1 VSDDSAPSKARA
13 GGEPVAPAGRKLSLP
28 LRARNFAR
36 RAADRLLAA
45 DLFWSG
51 LLIAIVTLL
60 VAVGGPGAERLPA
73 VGELL
78 DHDVVARAETAIPDA
93 QQTEARR
100 HAAAEAVPDVYLH
113 DRARGERLADKLRAI
128 FEAGRDALPKAGAGG
143 RAETSAEAREALR
156 GILRDPE
163 IDALARLGFSGQVER
178 ELGAIVQ
185 EVMEGLIVGSKA
197 LLENAPAV
205 LLVHVPGGEEERLS
219 GAGRVLDLDEARG
232 QARAAVQASRSV
244 PPEQRAPLAELVAS
258 FVDVNVAYDPE
269 ATAARREAAVAAA
282 QPVVRTVPGGA
293 ALAHAGERVTAEIR
307 ARIEASRGGQRER
320 VGLPGLAGTLVIVSL
335 LAFFLWRYT
344 RYHQRA
350 FRKIRHLHAL
360 LALVLLSMLLLSSAM
375 LWIAT
380 GLVDD
385 LSPPFNDP
393 ASYTYLIPLA
403 GGSILVAL
411 LATGR
416 IAMVYSGFTA
426 LLFAAMNGW
435 NTFAMTWALLVQ
447 WAGIYAITT
456 YRERAALLRAGFVAG
471 VAGGVAALAV
481 AAVRDG
487 LVPISRGLYEAGL
500 AFVGGAVGTGLF
512 VSFALPLF
520 EGLFRVLTDIRLLE
534 LSNVNQPLLSE
545 FAVKAPGS
553 YNHSLVL
560 GTLAEEAAK
569 AIGANSL
576 YCRVAAFYHDIGK
589 IRKPEYY
596 VENQHGS
603 NPHDRLSPFMSALII
618 AAHVK
623 DGIRLAREAGLP
635 EQIVD
640 VVPQHHGT
648 RVMTYFYDKA
658 LKTADPLL
666 GPVSEAD
673 FRYPG
678 PKPQTKETAIFM
690 LADAVE
696 AAARTLD
703 EPTPGRLG
711 ELIHKM
717 SGAIVLDGQLDECDL
732 TFSDL
737 ERIEEAFLRTLTSMY
752 HHRLD
757 YPGFE
762 FGRPRPNGKAGGAAP
777 ERRAARSAAR

>member
-1 VSDDSAPSKARA
+1 VTDEFATSKARA
-13 GGEPVAPAGRKLSLP
+13 GGESAVPAGRRPSLP
-28 LRARNFAR
+28 FRARTSAR
-36 RAADRLLAA
+36 RMADRLLAA
-45 DLFWSG
+45 NLLWSG
-51 LLIAIVTLL
+51 LLVGIVTALL
-60 VAVGGPGAERLPA
+60 VVGGTTADRVPG
-73 VGELL
+73 VGEIL
-78 DHDVVARAETAIPDA
+78 DRDVVAHAEIEIPDA
-93 QQTEARR
+93 EQSDAIRR
-100 HAAAEAVPDVYLH
+100 TASDAVPDVYIH
-113 DRARGERLADKLRAI
+113 DETRGERLAEKLSA
-128 FEAGRDALPKAGAGG
+128 ALV
-143 RAETSAEAREALR
+143 
-156 GILRDPE
+156 
-163 IDALARLGFSGQVER
+163 RLGDSIEVER
-178 ELGAIVQ
+178 ELGAVVRG
-185 EVMEGLIVGSKA
+185 VMGNLIVGSRA
-197 LLENAPAV
+197 LLENAPAA
-205 LLVHVPGGEEERLS
+205 LLVHLPDGREERIS
-219 GAGRVLDLDEARG
+219 GAERFLDLDEARA
-232 QARAAVQASRSV
+232 QARAAVRGSRSFSA
-244 PPEQRAPLAELVAS
+244 EQKEALAALAAS
-258 FVDVNVAYDPE
+258 FVDVNVSFDAGG
-269 ATAARREAAVAAA
+269 TRARREAAMAAA
-282 QPVVRTVPGGA
+282 RPALRTVPAGTV
-293 ALAHAGERVTAEIR
+293 LARAGDRVTGENR
-307 ARIEASRGGQRER
+307 ARIEASQGTRRGR
-320 VGLPGLAGTLVIVSL
+320 VGPRNLAGTLIIVSL
-335 LAFFLWRYT
+335 LAFFLWRYGH
-344 RYHQRA
+344 YHQRA

-360 LALVLLSMLLLSSAM
+360 LVLVILSMLVLSRAM
-375 LWIAT
+375 LWIAA

-385 LSPPFNDP
+385 LSPPFNDA
-393 ASYTYLIPLA
+393 ASYTYLVPLA

-411 LATGR
+411 LASGR
-416 IAMVYSGFTA
+416 ISMVYSGFTA

-435 NTFAMTWALLVQ
+435 NAFGMTWALLVQ
-447 WAGIYAITT
+447 WAGIYAISS
-456 YRERAALLRAGFVAG
+456 YRERAALLRAGFVVGA
-471 VAGGVAALAV
+471 AGGAAALAI

-487 LVPISRGLYEAGL
+487 LVPVSRGLYEAGL
-500 AFVGGAVGTGLF
+500 AFVGGAVGTGLL
-512 VSFALPLF
+512 VSFALPLL

-534 LSNVNQPLLSE
+534 LANVNQPLLSE

-560 GTLAEEAAK
+560 GSLAEEAAK

-589 IRKPEYY
+589 IKKPEYY
-596 VENQHGS
+596 VENQHGV

-648 RVMTYFYDKA
+648 RVMTFFYDKA
-658 LKTADPLL
+658 RRTADPSL

-678 PKPQTKETAIFM
+678 PKPRTKETAIFM

-732 TFSDL
+732 TFADL

-752 HHRLD
+752 HHRVD

-762 FGRPRPNGKAGGAAP
+762 FGHPRPNDKAGAGAP
-777 ERRAARSAAR
+777 ERRSGRSVSK